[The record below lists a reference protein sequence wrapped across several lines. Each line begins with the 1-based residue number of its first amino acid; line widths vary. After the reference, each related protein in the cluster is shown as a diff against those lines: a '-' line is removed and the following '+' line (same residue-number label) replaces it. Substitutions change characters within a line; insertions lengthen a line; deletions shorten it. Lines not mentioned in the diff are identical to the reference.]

1 MSTMAN
7 NDPIPI
13 DDQGMFFR
21 QIVDSSP
28 ALLHTARPDGYLDFF
43 NQGWLN
49 FIGQPLERLLGWQW
63 TSFIH
68 PEDVEAF
75 VQKWRESIAT
85 GESFEGTA
93 RVRRADGEY
102 RWMLHHKLAMRSEGG
117 KIIKWHGSSVDI
129 DGQKRAEEQLLESAQ
144 ELHRSEAYLAEAQ
157 RLSHTGS
164 FGWKPGSEEH
174 VWSDE
179 TYRIFEYSSRDKVT
193 LDMIVERVH
202 PEDRNFVVETVER
215 ASISGGAIDYEYR
228 LLFPDDRVKNVHV
241 LARPLENNSDDLEFA
256 GAVIDTTE
264 AKRAEEK
271 IRLSEKELQ
280 ILVEAIPAY
289 VGTNLPDGSLDF
301 ISQSWLDY
309 TGLSREQWVG
319 WGWVSTMHP
328 DDVDRVVANWRAA
341 LATGAPVEYQL
352 RCRGADGIYH
362 WFLYRGVPFCDE
374 GGKVVKWYST
384 VTNIDVLKQTESAL
398 QTREQQLIGIIET
411 IPSMLWSASPTGETT
426 HLSQRCLEYCGV
438 PLEELVNRGW
448 ESFIHPDDLVE
459 TVTAY
464 ARAIGSGE
472 SFRAIHRLRRA
483 DGEYRWHHAMGEP
496 LRDPRGTIIQWY
508 GLTIDIDERKRA
520 EETLRNSESELRTLI
535 DVLPAYVGTCLPDGT
550 ADFLSQSWLEY
561 SGQTREEA
569 IAWGW
574 AGALHPDDADRVL
587 ANWRAGLDSGEPVEM
602 EFRCRRADGTYR
614 WFLDRNL
621 PLRNDE
627 GKIVKWYGILFDIDA
642 LKKTESALKM
652 REHELLSIIETIP
665 SNLWS
670 LWPNGEP
677 SHLSKRFL
685 DYFGVPFE
693 EFLNWGWVRIIHP
706 DDQEETGKAFAR
718 ALETGGLFN
727 VINRWR
733 RADGV
738 YRWHHTM
745 GEPLRDPQG
754 KIIQWY
760 GLSVDIDDRKRA
772 EETLRKS
779 ERELRTLIDV
789 MPAYVGTALP
799 DGTAD
804 FFSQR
809 WLDYFGQTR
818 EEAMGWGWAHVIHPD
833 DVDRVSANWREG
845 LASGEPVEQEMR
857 CRRADGVYRWF
868 LNRNLPLRDD
878 EGKIVK
884 WYGIL
889 FDIDVLKKTESA
901 LQMREHELLGII
913 ETIPSMLV
921 SISPTGE
928 LKQFS
933 QRTVEYFGASLE
945 EFVKDGWGKFIHPDD
960 LEETAKV
967 FFPAIEAGEPY
978 NLLYRLRRAD
988 GEYRWHQT
996 RGAPLRDADGKVIQ
1010 YYGLAEDIDDRKR
1023 AEDTLRKNERE
1034 LRTLIDVMP
1043 AIVGISSPD
1052 GKLGFLS
1059 QSWLDYFGQTT
1070 EEALGGGWA
1079 SVIHPDDI
1087 DRVLANR
1094 QAGLAAGEPVE
1105 QELRCRRA
1113 DGVYHW
1119 FLNRSLPLRD
1129 NEGKIVKWYGFLFE
1143 IDVLKRTESALQ
1155 MREHELLGI
1164 IETIPSMLW
1173 SASPTGEATHLSQR
1187 FIEYFGVCFEEII
1200 NRGWETFIHPDDRE
1214 ETVKAF
1220 ARAINS
1226 GESYSAIQ
1234 RLRRADGEYRWHHSM
1249 GEPLRDPHGKI
1260 IQYYGL
1266 TMDIDDRKR
1275 AEDHLRDTGIKLAK
1289 ASRLTTV
1296 AELAGSIAHELNQP
1310 LTSILANAQ
1319 AAKRWLNVNPSN
1331 VAEVNSSIERTIRD
1345 ARAAD
1350 ETMQHIRALFKQESF
1365 VKKDV
1370 RIPDILNEVV
1380 RIVQEDPKRRAVP
1393 VECQSDESLPAVPV
1407 DQIQIQQVFIN
1418 LIVNAIEALE
1428 GQQEPPLVT
1437 LRATVTDSDTMLIQ
1451 VIDNGPGVDD
1461 PDRIFDAFMTTK
1473 EKGMGI
1479 GLAVSRSIVEAHGGR
1494 LWAENN
1500 EPGGAIFNVALPLSH
1515 ASPATAQIQEYA

>member
-1 MSTMAN
+1 MAKD
-7 NDPIPI
+7 DPTPV
-13 DDQGMFFR
+13 DDQSLFFR

-28 ALLHTARPDGYLDFF
+28 ALLHTARADGYLDFF

-49 FIGQPLERLLGWQW
+49 FIGQPLERLLGWRW

-68 PEDVEAF
+68 PEDVDAF

-85 GESFEGTA
+85 GEGFEGTA

-102 RWMLHHKLAMRSEGG
+102 RWMLHHKLAMRCDG

-129 DGQKRAEEQLLESAQ
+129 DGQKRAEQQLLESAQ

-164 FGWKPGSEEH
+164 FGWKPSSEEH

-179 TYRIFEYSSRDKVT
+179 TYRIFEYSPTDKVT

-202 PEDRNFVVETVER
+202 PEDRNFVLETVER
-215 ASISGGAIDYEYR
+215 ASVSGGAIDYEYR

-241 LARPLENNSDDLEFA
+241 LARPLETNSDDLEFA
-256 GAVIDTTE
+256 GAVIDITE
-264 AKRAEEK
+264 ANRAQDK

-280 ILVEAIPAY
+280 TLVEAIPAY

-319 WGWVSTMHP
+319 WGWVNTMHP
-328 DDVDRVVANWRAA
+328 DDVDRVVTNWRTA

-352 RCRGADGIYH
+352 RCRGADEIYH

-374 GGKVVKWYST
+374 EGKVVKWYST

-398 QTREQQLIGIIET
+398 QTREQQLLGIIDT
-411 IPSMLWSASPTGETT
+411 IPSLLWSASPTLVPT
-426 HLSQRCLEYCGV
+426 HLSKRLLEYFGA
-438 PLEELVNRGW
+438 PFEEFANGGW
-448 ESFIHPDDLVE
+448 ESFIHPEDLEE
-459 TVTAY
+459 TAK
-464 ARAIGSGE
+464 ALLRAMDAGE
-472 SFRAIHRLRRA
+472 SFSVVHRLRRA
-483 DGEYRWHHAMGEP
+483 DGEYRWHHAKGEP
-496 LRDPRGTIIQWY
+496 LRDPEGKIIQWY
-508 GLTIDIDERKRA
+508 GLSVDIDDRKRA
-520 EETLRNSESELRTLI
+520 EETLRNSERELRTLI
-535 DVLPAYVGTCLPDGT
+535 DILPAYVGTCLPDGT

-561 SGQTREEA
+561 SGQSREEA
-569 IAWGW
+569 MGWGW

-587 ANWRAGLDSGEPVEM
+587 ASWRAGLDSGEPVEM

-745 GEPLRDPQG
+745 GEPLRDPDG

-772 EETLRKS
+772 EET
-779 ERELRTLIDV
+779 V
-789 MPAYVGTALP
+789 
-799 DGTAD
+799 
-804 FFSQR
+804 
-809 WLDYFGQTR
+809 
-818 EEAMGWGWAHVIHPD
+818 
-833 DVDRVSANWREG
+833 
-845 LASGEPVEQEMR
+845 
-857 CRRADGVYRWF
+857 RR
-868 LNRNLPLRDD
+868 
-878 EGKIVK
+878 
-884 WYGIL
+884 
-889 FDIDVLKKTESA
+889 
-901 LQMREHELLGII
+901 
-913 ETIPSMLV
+913 
-921 SISPTGE
+921 
-928 LKQFS
+928 
-933 QRTVEYFGASLE
+933 
-945 EFVKDGWGKFIHPDD
+945 
-960 LEETAKV
+960 
-967 FFPAIEAGEPY
+967 
-978 NLLYRLRRAD
+978 
-988 GEYRWHQT
+988 
-996 RGAPLRDADGKVIQ
+996 
-1010 YYGLAEDIDDRKR
+1010 
-1023 AEDTLRKNERE
+1023 NERE

-1087 DRVLANR
+1087 DRVLASR
-1094 QAGLAAGEPVE
+1094 QAGLASGEPVE
-1105 QELRCRRA
+1105 QELRCRCA

-1129 NEGKIVKWYGFLFE
+1129 DEGKIVKWYGFLFD

-1173 SASPTGEATHLSQR
+1173 SVSPAGETTHLSQR
-1187 FIEYFGVCFEEII
+1187 FLEYFGVRLEELV
-1200 NRGWETFIHPDDRE
+1200 NRGWESFFHPDDRE
-1214 ETVKAF
+1214 ETVKTF
-1220 ARAINS
+1220 ARAIS
-1226 GESYSAIQ
+1226 TGESYRAIH
-1234 RLRRADGEYRWHHSM
+1234 RLRRADGEYRWYNSM
-1249 GEPLRDPHGKI
+1249 GEPLRDPQGKI
-1260 IQYYGL
+1260 IQWYGL
-1266 TMDIDDRKR
+1266 SVDIDDRKR
-1275 AEDHLRDTGIKLAK
+1275 SGRPP
-1289 ASRLTTV
+1289 SRHGYQTRK
-1296 AELAGSIAHELNQP
+1296 G
-1310 LTSILANAQ
+1310 
-1319 AAKRWLNVNPSN
+1319 
-1331 VAEVNSSIERTIRD
+1331 
-1345 ARAAD
+1345 
-1350 ETMQHIRALFKQESF
+1350 F
-1365 VKKDV
+1365 
-1370 RIPDILNEVV
+1370 
-1380 RIVQEDPKRRAVP
+1380 AV
-1393 VECQSDESLPAVPV
+1393 
-1407 DQIQIQQVFIN
+1407 
-1418 LIVNAIEALE
+1418 
-1428 GQQEPPLVT
+1428 G
-1437 LRATVTDSDTMLIQ
+1437 
-1451 VIDNGPGVDD
+1451 
-1461 PDRIFDAFMTTK
+1461 DR
-1473 EKGMGI
+1473 G
-1479 GLAVSRSIVEAHGGR
+1479 
-1494 LWAENN
+1494 
-1500 EPGGAIFNVALPLSH
+1500 
-1515 ASPATAQIQEYA
+1515 